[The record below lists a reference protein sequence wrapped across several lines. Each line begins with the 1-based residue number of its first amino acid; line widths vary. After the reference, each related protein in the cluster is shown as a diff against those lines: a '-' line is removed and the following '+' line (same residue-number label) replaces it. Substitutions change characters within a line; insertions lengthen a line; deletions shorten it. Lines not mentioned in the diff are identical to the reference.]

1 MAIIILCRKCKGQG
15 KMKTKMPF
23 MKKSCP
29 VCFGKGKM
37 FWESAESEVHVSLN
51 NVGMK

>member
-15 KMKTKMPF
+15 KMKTNIPF

-37 FWESAESEVHVSLN
+37 FWDSTESEYLVSLKK
-51 NVGMK
+51 VATK